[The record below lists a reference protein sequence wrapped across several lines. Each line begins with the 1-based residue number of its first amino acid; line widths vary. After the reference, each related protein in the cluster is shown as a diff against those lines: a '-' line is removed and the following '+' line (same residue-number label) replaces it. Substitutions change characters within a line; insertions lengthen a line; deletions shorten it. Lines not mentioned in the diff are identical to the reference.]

1 MSSSHSGAPAFVAT
15 SSLARPT
22 PILDSWIIRG
32 ENDFVATFGDLVEH
46 DFANLRPIASLDNPI
61 RAAVHGRKTYRHE
74 RRSLVTDREC
84 CERHARLDSGH
95 GVDHRR
101 ADVSVTEKRLN
112 GADVVAGLQEMR
124 REGMAEG
131 VGRDVL
137 GDSGGNGGAPD
148 FLLNHRLVEVMA
160 TRLAVPA
167 ST

>member
-1 MSSSHSGAPAFVAT
+1 
-15 SSLARPT
+15 
-22 PILDSWIIRG
+22 
-32 ENDFVATFGDLVEH
+32 
-46 DFANLRPIASLDNPI
+46 
-61 RAAVHGRKTYRHE
+61 
-74 RRSLVTDREC
+74 
-84 CERHARLDSGH
+84 
-95 GVDHRR
+95 
-101 ADVSVTEKRLN
+101 
-112 GADVVAGLQEMR
+112 MR